1 MTKEEFIEQL
11 NIINVKISE
20 KQLKQLEDYYNLL
33 IQWNKIMNLTA
44 ITTKEEIYL
53 KHFYDSLT
61 ITKVI
66 NLHDIDNLCDVGSGA
81 GFPGIVL
88 KIMYPH
94 LKITLIDSLNKRIKF
109 LDEVIKKLQLKNIQ
123 TIHTRIEEYGIYNR
137 EKFDIVVAR
146 AVASLNI
153 LLEYCIPITKID
165 GYFIAM
171 KANSNEEIKN
181 SIQSLKILDAQIVNQ
196 TIFNLPKEDSLR
208 TIIKIKKN
216 KKTKNKYPR
225 KYSEIKNK
233 PL

>member
-33 IQWNKIMNLTA
+33 IQWNKVMNLTA

-123 TIHTRIEEYGIYNR
+123 TIHTRIEEYGINNR

>member
-11 NIINVKISE
+11 NIINIKISE
-20 KQLKQLEDYYNLL
+20 KQLRQLEDYYNLL
-33 IQWNKIMNLTA
+33 IQWNKVMNLTA

-123 TIHTRIEEYGIYNR
+123 TIHTRIEEYGINNR

>member
-33 IQWNKIMNLTA
+33 IQWNKVMNLTA

-123 TIHTRIEEYGIYNR
+123 TIHTRIEEYGINNR

-196 TIFNLPKEDSLR
+196 TVFNLPKEDSLR